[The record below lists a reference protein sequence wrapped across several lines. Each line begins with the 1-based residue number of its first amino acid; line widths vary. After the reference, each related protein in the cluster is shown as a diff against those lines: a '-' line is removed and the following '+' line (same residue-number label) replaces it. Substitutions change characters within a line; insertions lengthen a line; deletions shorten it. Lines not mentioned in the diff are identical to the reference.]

1 VIEIFKRLRWDWRD
15 EIGRFNLLNAIWMRT
30 PGTLGFVW
38 RNRHVPRRFLAA
50 GGGIV
55 IHEGVRY
62 RGVHKIRCGDRVE
75 IGVGCFLQAS
85 GGLRLGDDVILGPGV
100 KIWTVNH
107 RFGDLRKPISGQG
120 YDYEP
125 VSIGRGCWLG
135 ADVFVMPGVDL
146 PEGCVVAARSVVAKK
161 AYPPFSILA
170 GYPAR
175 VVGRRD
181 VPETAAQAEVKS
193 LMEAVGA

>member
-1 VIEIFKRLRWDWRD
+1 MYKR
-15 EIGRFNLLNAIWMRT
+15 
-30 PGTLGFVW
+30 
-38 RNRHVPRRFLAA
+38 
-50 GGGIV
+50 
-55 IHEGVRY
+55 
-62 RGVHKIRCGDRVE
+62 
-75 IGVGCFLQAS
+75 Q
-85 GGLRLGDDVILGPGV
+85 
-100 KIWTVNH
+100 
-107 RFGDLRKPISGQG
+107 
-120 YDYEP
+120 
-125 VSIGRGCWLG
+125 GRGCWLG

-181 VPETAAQAEVKS
+181 VPETAAQAEVQS